1 MPLFTRDR
9 PPDGSE
15 HRGLQPSGFQP
26 SGFRPSGFQPSGFQ
40 HNGFGPT
47 GFQPGGFDR
56 LIAEEPI
63 VRPGICTQR
72 SFDELGE
79 PLREVTFVVV
89 DLETTGGSSLTEAI
103 TEVGAVKVRGGE
115 VLGEFATLVD
125 PGRSIPPQITILTG
139 ITDSMVYDAPR
150 IDAVIPPFLEFIRGC
165 VLVAHNAPFDVG
177 FLKAAC
183 ARLGLPW
190 PGPAVV
196 DTVRLARKV
205 LTRDEAPSVRLSAL
219 APLLGATV
227 APDHRALTDAR
238 ATVDVLHALFER
250 LGSLGVHSLSELQ
263 DASRDVSPERRRK
276 RRLADHL
283 PAAPGVY
290 LFRGPNDE
298 VLYVGTSGNLHQ
310 RVRSYFSA
318 AETRDRIKHMVALA
332 QRVDHVECAHA
343 LEAHIRE
350 QRLIAI
356 HQPPYNRRSRRPGK
370 ISWVTLTDEAFPRLS
385 IVRSMP
391 DRPEVCLGPFPSR
404 QAAQTA
410 VEALQDA
417 VPIRRCTSRIRRLD
431 PDGSPCALAELG
443 RCGAACA
450 GLEDAAV
457 VLGACPPDPA
467 AHRRRFRRDPDGP
480 AGTPDD
486 AVPVGPFR
494 PGGADP
500 RPAVRSCRGSGSP
513 TAAGGIGRHR
523 RDRRRPTRRPR
534 RVGPDRHSI
543 RTLRGRRSGAPRG
556 RSDAG
561 GRTAGVVG
569 RNGSAPARSAAGS
582 IRRGDDNVVAVGR
595 TTGLEA
601 RSDDGS
607 LVQPGCRG
615 RAMAPVHEG
624 RGHGPRHP
632 LGADPGRVMRLDRG
646 SRRAVG
652 SAGEAAG

>member
-15 HRGLQPSGFQP
+15 HRGLQPSGFRP
-26 SGFRPSGFQPSGFQ
+26 SGFQPSGFQPSGFQ

-450 GLEDAAV
+450 GLEDQQSYSGHVRRIRQLIDGDSDEILTVLRERLTTLSRSGRFDQAALIRDRLSALAAAV
-457 VLGACPPDPA
+457 DRRQRLGALAGIGEIVAARPDDLGGWDLTVIRFGRFAAAGRARRGVDPMPVVELLVSSAETVLPRPGPLPGASAEETTTLLRWVERPGSRLVRTTAAWFSPA
-467 AHRRRFRRDPDGP
+467 AG
-480 AGTPDD
+480 AGRWR
-486 AVPVGPFR
+486 PFMKA
-494 PGGADP
+494 ADM
-500 RPAVRSCRGSGSP
+500 ARG
-513 TAAGGIGRHR
+513 T
-523 RDRRRPTRRPR
+523 
-534 RVGPDRHSI
+534 
-543 RTLRGRRSGAPRG
+543 
-556 RSDAG
+556 
-561 GRTAGVVG
+561 
-569 RNGSAPARSAAGS
+569 RSAL
-582 IRRGDDNVVAVGR
+582 
-595 TTGLEA
+595 T
-601 RSDDGS
+601 
-607 LVQPGCRG
+607 
-615 RAMAPVHEG
+615 
-624 RGHGPRHP
+624 
-632 LGADPGRVMRLDRG
+632 LGG
-646 SRRAVG
+646 
-652 SAGEAAG
+652 